1 MLKQHLAQSTV
12 SVERYE
18 RVTERHRR
26 KELSEELMKEVLVI
40 VSKLVDEVVSDESK
54 LLAIEELNIGK
65 ECY

>member
-1 MLKQHLAQSTV
+1 M
-12 SVERYE
+12 ERYE

-65 ECY
+65 EYY